1 MRKPR
6 FKMGEHVYL
15 ITGND
20 KAQRIITQ
28 ISNYPGGKKYELSCG
43 LDTSW
48 HYDLEFT
55 REPDK
60 RAEVKGYKKN
70 HEGSSNK

>member
-1 MRKPR
+1 MRKKR

-15 ITGND
+15 TTGNE
-20 KAQRIITQ
+20 KVERIITQ
-28 ISNYPGGKKYELSCG
+28 ISNYPGGRKYELSCG
-43 LDTSW
+43 METSW

-60 RAEVKGYKKN
+60 RSEIKGYKKN
-70 HEGSSNK
+70 NVASKNS